1 MRKVITEL
9 VDTERT
15 YVRHLQ
21 HLMETYLEPLK
32 QEGFLSNAEVTAL
45 FGNIQEIYQ
54 FQQGFLRSLESAVDS
69 ERPSFQDYDQPGQF
83 KVRTHCPQ

>member
-1 MRKVITEL
+1 MRKVIAEL
-9 VDTERT
+9 VETERT

-32 QEGFLSNAEVTAL
+32 QEGFLSGAEVTAL

-54 FQQGFLRSLESAVDS
+54 FQQGFLRALEATVDA
-69 ERPSFQDYDQPGQF
+69 ERPAFLEYEDSSQF
-83 KVRTHCPQ
+83 KVGSEIA